1 MVTTSEDW
9 SARDRTVLVTG
20 GTGGIGFQT
29 ARVLARWGAHVLITG
44 RDAASGQR
52 AAKAICH
59 EAGQELVSFLPA
71 DHATVGGNQR
81 VAEEVRA
88 AVSGLDVLVN
98 NVGGLYQSR
107 RETTDGYEATLAM
120 NFVGP
125 FALTSQLLPLL
136 QARAP
141 ARCIN
146 VVSAAFKTVKGDPL
160 ADPQSAQRFVSAEV
174 YSRTKLLNMLASLAL
189 AQQLPAEQ
197 VTVNLV
203 HPGLAWT
210 PMTQSMTAQT
220 MPAFRAI
227 WPLVRAVQRR
237 QSPEKAGQR
246 VATLVA
252 SSVAGTTTGHYF
264 EAGLSPRRLSARGLD
279 PQRQQQAWQLGEQ
292 LVAQAP
298 TRNIS

>member
-1 MVTTSEDW
+1 MD
-9 SARDRTVLVTG
+9 
-20 GTGGIGFQT
+20 
-29 ARVLARWGAHVLITG
+29 
-44 RDAASGQR
+44 
-52 AAKAICH
+52 
-59 EAGQELVSFLPA
+59 
-71 DHATVGGNQR
+71 
-81 VAEEVRA
+81 
-88 AVSGLDVLVN
+88 
-98 NVGGLYQSR
+98 
-107 RETTDGYEATLAM
+107 
-120 NFVGP
+120 FVGP
-125 FALTSQLLPLL
+125 FALTRELLPLL

-174 YSRTKLLNMLASLAL
+174 YSRTKLLNVLASLAL